1 VALGSVEII
10 HAARHIPLHADQQV
24 RYGRESGSV
33 SKVDMQ
39 AAPAWTRG
47 RLSFESSPLVFV
59 ASELNRYSNQ
69 RVVLMG
75 PAIGSLSV
83 TGAVDLNNVSGWLDA
98 LALSKPLHV
107 LHLYHLTLL
116 Y

>member
-1 VALGSVEII
+1 MLSLIKDSTVHQHRPAMRRDTQVAMAFGGPQ
-10 HAARHIPLHADQQV
+10 PL

-39 AAPAWTRG
+39 AALAWTRG

-69 RVVLMG
+69 RVVLESTPESTAAFL
-75 PAIGSLSV
+75 PAGGGGSPIEVAGS
-83 TGAVDLNNVSGWLDA
+83 ACRKA
-98 LALSKPLHV
+98 
-107 LHLYHLTLL
+107 
-116 Y
+116 